1 MPTLISHSP
10 QEFFALYGQLSQR
23 KQDELFAYLRTML
36 EQEQQSLSKNSNKNK
51 ELEEF
56 IGCGAGEVKEV
67 LSIEKMNEIIA
78 AGWAGE
84 CQ

>member
-23 KQDELFAYLRTML
+23 NQDELFAHLRTML
-36 EQEQQSLSKNSNKNK
+36 EEEQELVSKNTDKNK

-84 CQ
+84 CK

>member
-23 KQDELFAYLRTML
+23 NQDELFAHLRQL
-36 EQEQQSLSKNSNKNK
+36 IEKQQSTQQTQDDA
-51 ELEEF
+51 LEEF
-56 IGCGAGEVKEV
+56 IGCLAGKTDKV
-67 LSIEKMNEIIA
+67 LTVEEMNEIAA

-84 CQ
+84 YQ

>member
-23 KQDELFAYLRTML
+23 KQDELFAHLRTML
-36 EQEQQSLSKNSNKNK
+36 EQEQELVSKNTDKNK

-84 CQ
+84 CK

>member
-23 KQDELFAYLRTML
+23 NQDELFAHLRQL
-36 EQEQQSLSKNSNKNK
+36 IEKQQSAQQTQDDA
-51 ELEEF
+51 LEAF
-56 IGCGAGEVKEV
+56 IGCLAGKSDKV
-67 LSIEKMNEIIA
+67 LSVEEMNEIAA

-84 CQ
+84 YQ